1 MKELKFYDV
10 RVQPGDS
17 SFLLDDGD
25 TAILYDTGFGFTGF
39 SVADNIRDIL
49 GDRKLDYIFL
59 THSHYD
65 HALGSAYIVQR
76 YPDVKVVAGAYA
88 ASIFPREGARK
99 VMRELDRKFADKCG
113 VGEYPF
119 LGDKLRVDIPVNDGD
134 IVEAGEMRFEVIDLP
149 GHTKCSVGYYCREM
163 GLLLSSETLG
173 VYDGGE
179 IIVPSYLVGYEMSLK
194 SIERVEGLEIKKL
207 LSPHLGILNE
217 QQTRYFIS
225 NMKQASVS
233 AAEFIADMIRNG
245 NSDTEIMSEFKRR
258 YLKGYISEIYPVDAA
273 ELNTS
278 IMIGLIKREVLGLST
293 E

>member
-194 SIERVEGLEIKKL
+194 SIERVERLEIKKL

-217 QQTRYFIS
+217 QQTRFFIS

-245 NSDTEIMSEFKRR
+245 NSDTEILSEFKRR